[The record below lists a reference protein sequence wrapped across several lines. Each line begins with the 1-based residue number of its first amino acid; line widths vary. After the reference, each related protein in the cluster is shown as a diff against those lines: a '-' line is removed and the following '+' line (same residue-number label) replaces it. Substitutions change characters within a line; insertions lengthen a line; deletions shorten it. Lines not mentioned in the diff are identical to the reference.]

1 MGQKPEELI
10 MHIEKVTRYVNTA
23 SPSRSSSG
31 TITVRKIPLSLP
43 RVRWLER
50 DPDYKPSSEPEDVKI
65 VNGRVAGSKNL
76 LLTKN
81 MKLGD
86 ALTNSEQTAYE
97 LAVNQKLS
105 HRKACTAM
113 GITHSTFRQH
123 LIKAKFKLGIAL

>member
-1 MGQKPEELI
+1 

-50 DPDYKPSSEPEDVKI
+50 DPDFKTPPEPETTVV
-65 VNGRVAGSKNL
+65 VNGRLAGSKVL
-76 LLTKN
+76 ALTKHL
-81 MKLGD
+81 KVG
-86 ALTNSEQTAYE
+86 APLTNSEQRAYE
-97 LAVNQKLS
+97 LAVNQKIPQ
-105 HRKACTAM
+105 RQACTQM

-123 LIKAKFKLGIAL
+123 LIKAKYKLGIEA